1 MYYLSG
7 NYFRINNPNINSS
20 INFMGLNGENVSNRI
35 LPNVTQM
42 GRLKVEYQ

>member
-7 NYFRINNPNINSS
+7 NYFRINNSS
-20 INFMGLNGENVSNRI
+20 INFMGLNGENFSNRI
-35 LPNVTQM
+35 LPNGTQM